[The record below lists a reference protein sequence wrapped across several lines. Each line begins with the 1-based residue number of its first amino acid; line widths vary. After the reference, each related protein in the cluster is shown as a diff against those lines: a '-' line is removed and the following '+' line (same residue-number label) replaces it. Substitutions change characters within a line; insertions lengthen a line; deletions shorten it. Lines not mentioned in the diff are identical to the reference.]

1 MNIKRISF
9 LSVCLI
15 SSSFTFATENTIE
28 TTVPACDYTRLT
40 INVPST
46 VKLIASGDSSG
57 TVKGA
62 TKELNALKYTCFN
75 GKFEI
80 STKDAV
86 IIKEGLIFEL
96 TNGSVSSLTL
106 NGAQTVDITNLA
118 AKSFTLV
125 VNGAG
130 TSNLFGRVD
139 DFSVSLNGAANVEA
153 TSLESQIG
161 KIQVNGSGSVRL
173 NVSSELTGKL
183 NGSGRIEYLGT
194 PQTIDTKINGSGSIS
209 TILVSPKI

>member
-1 MNIKRISF
+1 MNIKSISF

-15 SSSFTFATENTIE
+15 SSSFTFATE
-28 TTVPACDYTRLT
+28 TTVPVCDYTRLT

-62 TKELNALKYTCFN
+62 TKELDALKYTCAN

-80 STKDAV
+80 STEDAV
-86 IIKEGLIFEL
+86 GIKEGLIFEL

-118 AKSFTLV
+118 AKNFTLV

-130 TSNLFGRVD
+130 TSNLFGKVGE
-139 DFSVSLNGAANVEA
+139 FSVSLNGAANVEA